1 MCLRDS
7 RKDAGCIRQFKT
19 ITAVLNTRKAGKP
32 VLSLGFWEEK
42 QIMEGFLH
50 GPGLSSC
57 ENGDW
62 ISESKMAELTER
74 FGHEDYFMPVTRQ
87 SNNRE

>member
-1 MCLRDS
+1 
-7 RKDAGCIRQFKT
+7 
-19 ITAVLNTRKAGKP
+19 
-32 VLSLGFWEEK
+32 
-42 QIMEGFLH
+42 MEGFLH

-74 FGHEDYFMPVTRQ
+74 FGHEDYFPPVTRQ
-87 SNNRE
+87 IIESNTSYH

>member
-1 MCLRDS
+1 
-7 RKDAGCIRQFKT
+7 
-19 ITAVLNTRKAGKP
+19 
-32 VLSLGFWEEK
+32 
-42 QIMEGFLH
+42 MEGFLH

-74 FGHEDYFMPVTRQ
+74 FGHKDYFTPVTRQ
-87 SNNRE
+87 SNNRQ